1 MECAKSFTITVEE
14 AVTVL
19 FTWGIANVDD
29 GGGTGTAS
37 FTPLPAATGNT
48 AVADCSTNGV
58 QCSAQCIG
66 QITYTSNAVLPCTL
80 RIIAVSTGSNPDPT
94 IVSDVS
100 ISASAPAFVPIIQ
113 KTGGIDYNY
122 NDDVTFPFN
131 LPDTGG
137 VPWTID
143 WSHNSIVSP
152 NPINDGSMSTTGI
165 FAVV

>member
-1 MECAKSFTITVEE
+1 MECSKIYQVTIEE

-19 FTWGIANVDD
+19 FTWGIPNLDD
-29 GGGTGTAS
+29 GGGTGTAT

-48 AVADCSTNGV
+48 AVANCSTNGV
-58 QCSAQCIG
+58 QTSSQCIG
-66 QITYTSNAVLPCTL
+66 QITFTSNAVVPCTL
-80 RIIAVSTGSNPDPT
+80 RVIAVSTGTNPDPT

-100 ISASAPAFVPIIQ
+100 IFVSAPAFVPIIQ
-113 KTGGIDYNY
+113 VSGGLDYNF

-143 WSHNSIVSP
+143 WSHNSIVAP
-152 NPINDGSMSTTGI
+152 NPTNDGSMSTTGI